1 MSGMRDQDDEDA
13 SEERNHFVASVRA
26 PGPPGEPY
34 RAGRVASGLRLPPVD
49 SVRIEREDEL
59 AIVTIDRPERRNAL
73 GSRDARG
80 IAAAISDGVTGAR
93 VVILTGAG
101 EAFSAGGDLEELE
114 RWSDLEPQEIGSTL
128 YESFQRMIRAIRGS
142 DAVVIAAINGA
153 AVGAGMDLAL
163 ACDLRVAAETARL
176 GQVWVRLGVIP
187 GTGGAWLTQHLAG
200 PGRAARLLLTG
211 DLIGAREALEA
222 GLVDEVCA
230 ADELMPRARALAAQI
245 LAHPPAGVVAN
256 KRALVAAAGD
266 GLEAALAHAAEVQPG
281 RFASDEFRK
290 AVRAT
295 RTR

>member
-1 MSGMRDQDDEDA
+1 MS
-13 SEERNHFVASVRA
+13 SVR
-26 PGPPGEPY
+26 
-34 RAGRVASGLRLPPVD
+34 VD
-49 SVRIEREDEL
+49 REDEL

-73 GSRDARG
+73 GSRDAR
-80 IAAAISDGVTGAR
+80 AVATAITEGARGAR

-101 EAFSAGGDLEELE
+101 EAFSAGGDLDELE
-114 RWSDLEPQEIGSTL
+114 RWSDLDPEEIGSTL
-128 YESFQRMIRAIRGS
+128 YESFQAMIRSIRSS

-163 ACDLRVAAETARL
+163 ACDLRVAAEGARL

-211 DLIGAREALEA
+211 ELLGAREALDA
-222 GLVDEVCA
+222 GLVDEVCPA
-230 ADELMPRARALAAQI
+230 EELLPRARALAAKI

-256 KRALVAAAGD
+256 KRALVAASGD

-281 RFASDEFRK
+281 RFTSDEFRR
-290 AVRAT
+290 AVRAA
-295 RTR
+295 RSR